1 MVDES
6 DPIALATCTVYNVS
20 ACFGDGTEDI
30 DEGDIEDLESSGL
43 SFMPLIAAFWYGL
56 IASAS
61 AIGPMVY
68 YLNFK
73 SDSMSTLTRNDIYK
87 YTWTLLRYGNAIV
100 YAPIMLLWPFSYFA
114 SPAISNLYL
123 SVEKFFGSLG
133 TLLHL
138 TVLLMFLYA
147 RRLYLYESELEYQ
160 VVELELVGYFLTTFV
175 IFRMIGW

>member
-6 DPIALATCTVYNVS
+6 DPIALGPCTVYSVS
-20 ACFGDGTEDI
+20 NCFGGDGGGE
-30 DEGDIEDLESSGL
+30 EGDTEELESSSVAFL
-43 SFMPLIAAFWYGL
+43 PLLAAFWYGL

-61 AIGPMVY
+61 ATAPMVY

-73 SDSMSTLTRNDIYK
+73 SDSMSTLTRNNIYK
-87 YTWTLLRYGNAIV
+87 YTWLLLRYGNAIV

-123 SVEKFFGSLG
+123 SVERFFGSLG

-138 TVLLMFLYA
+138 IVLVMFFYA
-147 RRLYLYESELEYQ
+147 RRLYLFETELEY
-160 VVELELVGYFLTTFV
+160 
-175 IFRMIGW
+175 

>member
-6 DPIALATCTVYNVS
+6 DPIALAPCTVYNVA
-20 ACFGDGTEDI
+20 ACFAGDSGLE
-30 DEGDIEDLESSGL
+30 EGDIEELDTSSVT
-43 SFMPLIAAFWYGL
+43 FMPLLAAFWYGL

-61 AIGPMVY
+61 ATAPMIY

-73 SDSMSTLTRNDIYK
+73 SDSMSTLTRNNIYK

-114 SPAISNLYL
+114 SPTISSLYL
-123 SVEKFFGSLG
+123 SVNRFFGNLA

-138 TVLLMFLYA
+138 IVLVMLFYA
-147 RRLYLYESELEYQ
+147 RRLYLFETALEY
-160 VVELELVGYFLTTFV
+160 
-175 IFRMIGW
+175 